1 MRNILTERILL
12 MKIAHRIETIP
23 PYLFAEIDK
32 KKEEAIK
39 KGVDIINLGIGDPDQ
54 PTPNNIIEKLRESVK
69 DPKTHNYPP
78 YAGTAEFRQAVALW
92 YKNRF
97 GVDLDPDKEVMA
109 LIGSKE
115 GIAHIFLA
123 FIDPG
128 DFSLIPD
135 PGYPVYKTGTLF
147 ANGFPY
153 IMTLLEEN
161 DFLPDLEEIDEE
173 IAQRAKL
180 MFINYPNNPT
190 AAVANKDFFEKV
202 VKFAKKYDILVC
214 HDFAYSEM
222 TFDDYKAI
230 SFLEVG
236 GAKDVGIEFHSL
248 SKIYNMTG
256 WRLGFV
262 VGNEKAI
269 SALSIIKT
277 NIDSGAFKAI
287 QQAGIEALSGPQDNI
302 EKMNKIYSGRR
313 NVVINGLNKLGWNLK
328 PTKATFYIWI
338 PTLNKMGSMEFSN
351 LLLEKTGIIVTPG
364 VGYGEYGE
372 GYVRIAL
379 TVDEKRLKEAIE
391 RIKKAGITPN
401 FDT

>member
-1 MRNILTERILL
+1 
-12 MKIAHRIETIP
+12 MKIAQRIKTIP
-23 PYLFAEIDK
+23 PYLFAEIDR

-69 DPKTHNYPP
+69 DPKTHDYPP
-78 YAGTAEFRQAVALW
+78 YAGTAEFRQAVTLW

-123 FIDPG
+123 YIDPG
-128 DFSLIPD
+128 DFSLIPE

-147 ANGFPY
+147 ADGFHY
-153 IMTLLEEN
+153 IMPLLEEN
-161 DFLPDLEEIDEE
+161 SFLPDLEEIDED
-173 IAQRAKL
+173 IAQRVKL

-222 TFDDYKAI
+222 TFDDYKAS
-230 SFLEVG
+230 SFLEVE

-248 SKIYNMTG
+248 SKTYNMTG

-262 VGNEKAI
+262 VGNKKAI

-287 QQAGIEALSGPQDNI
+287 QQAGIEALTGPRDNI
-302 EKMNKIYSGRR
+302 KKMNKIYTGRR

-338 PTLNKMGSMEFSN
+338 PTLNKMDSMEFSN

-364 VGYGEYGE
+364 IGYGEYGE

-379 TVDEKRLKEAIE
+379 TVEEKRLEEAIE
-391 RIKKAGITPN
+391 RMEKAGLIQE
-401 FDT
+401 

>member
-1 MRNILTERILL
+1 
-12 MKIAHRIETIP
+12 MKIAQRIQTVP
-23 PYLFAEIDK
+23 PYLFAEIDR

-39 KGVDIINLGIGDPDQ
+39 RGVDIINLGIGDPDQ

-69 DPKTHNYPP
+69 DPKTHDYPP

-97 GVDLDPDKEVMA
+97 RVDLDPDNEVMA
-109 LIGSKE
+109 LVGSKE

-153 IMTLLEEN
+153 VMPLLKEN
-161 DFLPDLEEIDEE
+161 GFLPNLEEIDEE
-173 IAQRAKL
+173 IARKAKL

-190 AAVANKDFFEKV
+190 GAVADKSFFEKV

-222 TFDDYKAI
+222 TYDGYKAS
-230 SFLEVG
+230 SFLEVD
-236 GAKDVGIEFHSL
+236 GAKDVGLEFHSL
-248 SKIYNMTG
+248 SKTYNMTG

-262 VGNEKAI
+262 VGSAEAI

-277 NIDSGAFKAI
+277 NVDSGAFKAI
-287 QQAGIEALSGPQDNI
+287 QRAGVEALSGPQDNI
-302 EKMNKIYSGRR
+302 ERMNEIYTRR
-313 NVVINGLNKLGWNLK
+313 RDIVINGLNKLGWNLK
-328 PTKATFYIWI
+328 PIKASFYIWI
-338 PTLNKMGSMEFSN
+338 PTLNNMSSMDFAN
-351 LLLEKTGIIVTPG
+351 LLLEKAGIIVTPG
-364 VGYGEYGE
+364 IGYGEYGE

-379 TVDEKRLKEAIE
+379 TVEQKRLEEAVR
-391 RIKKAGITPN
+391 RIKNLKL
-401 FDT
+401 

>member
-1 MRNILTERILL
+1 
-12 MKIAHRIETIP
+12 MKIAQRIQTIP

-32 KKEEAIK
+32 KKEEALK
-39 KGVDIINLGIGDPDQ
+39 RGVDIINLGIGDPDQ

-69 DPKTHNYPP
+69 DSKTHHYPP
-78 YAGTAEFRQAVALW
+78 YQGTTEFRQAVASW

-97 GVDLDPDKEVMA
+97 RVNLDPEQEVMA

-153 IMTLLEEN
+153 IMPLLEEN
-161 DFLPDLEEIDEE
+161 NFLPDLEEIDEE
-173 IAQRAKL
+173 VAQRAKL

-222 TFDDYKAI
+222 TFDGYKTS
-230 SFLEVG
+230 SFLEIE
-236 GAKDVGIEFHSL
+236 GAKEVGIEFHSL
-248 SKIYNMTG
+248 SKTYNMTG
-256 WRLGFV
+256 WRLGFA
-262 VGNEKAI
+262 VGNKDAI

-277 NIDSGAFKAI
+277 NIDSGVFKAI
-287 QQAGIEALSGPQDNI
+287 QEAGVEALTGPQDNI
-302 EKMNKIYSGRR
+302 EKMNEIYTRR
-313 NVVINGLNKLGWNLK
+313 RDVVINGLNKLGWNLK

-338 PTLNKMGSMEFSN
+338 PTLKNINSVDFAN

-364 VGYGEYGE
+364 IGYGEYGE
-372 GYVRIAL
+372 GFVRIAL
-379 TVDEKRLKEAIE
+379 TVEEKRLEEVIE
-391 RIKKAGITPN
+391 RLKKSSIIQK
-401 FDT
+401 